1 MKNLKYPGLMFLLLI
16 AMTSSKIQAQNW
28 PCFRGPNGD
37 GTSAETNLPTR
48 WDSVTNVAWKVSVPG
63 IGYSSPVVFNDRL
76 FITTAIKEKEEK
88 ILLCYDAKSGKLLW
102 QRTVV
107 KSPFEGKHDNNS
119 HASGTP
125 ATDGTKIFVSF
136 LDGKDVIVAAFDF
149 TGKQLWL
156 QKPGT
161 FSSPHGYSCSPL
173 LFEDKVIINGSSQEN
188 PFVAALSK
196 TDGKILWKVN
206 HERPSHSFSTPII
219 RKIAG
224 KTQLIFCGNREIASY
239 NPADGSKYW
248 FVSGPSEDFC
258 SSPVYNEKTGLIIV
272 SSAWPERI
280 LVAIKPD
287 GSGDVTKSHVVW
299 RQREGAFYVPSP
311 VNKDNFLF
319 TTMTTGK
326 LNCIDAGTG
335 KIVWTE
341 NMGPQYS
348 SPVIAG
354 GLIYMP
360 KDDGVITVIKPGTKF
375 ESIARNAIGEKMFA
389 SPAISNG
396 KIYLRSFQRLYC
408 ISSNGKI

>member
-1 MKNLKYPGLMFLLLI
+1 
-16 AMTSSKIQAQNW
+16 
-28 PCFRGPNGD
+28 
-37 GTSAETNLPTR
+37 
-48 WDSVTNVAWKVSVPG
+48 
-63 IGYSSPVVFNDRL
+63 
-76 FITTAIKEKEEK
+76 
-88 ILLCYDAKSGKLLW
+88 
-102 QRTVV
+102 
-107 KSPFEGKHDNNS
+107 
-119 HASGTP
+119 
-125 ATDGTKIFVSF
+125 
-136 LDGKDVIVAAFDF
+136 
-149 TGKQLWL
+149 
-156 QKPGT
+156 
-161 FSSPHGYSCSPL
+161 
-173 LFEDKVIINGSSQEN
+173 
-188 PFVAALSK
+188 
-196 TDGKILWKVN
+196 
-206 HERPSHSFSTPII
+206 
-219 RKIAG
+219 
-224 KTQLIFCGNREIASY
+224 
-239 NPADGSKYW
+239 
-248 FVSGPSEDFC
+248 
-258 SSPVYNEKTGLIIV
+258 VYNEKTGLIIV